1 MSAPRLLPLAISII
15 ILLLPISAQAGDTPD
30 TILMRQVLGNDL
42 SSYRRADKERILR
55 GYATHYIEV
64 HSDGTSAADWT
75 IRHENRDE
83 FNMALDARLRFR
95 TEAERLVLFVLAR
108 KEHGFAT
115 TVDSGRVVNRVDG
128 SASPIHA
135 KKLWFLNKKTRNGAS
150 WPRLMGTTT
159 SFNRGETEATMRT

>member
-1 MSAPRLLPLAISII
+1 MRKECGKKALPCGNLQRPLPLAISII

-75 IRHENRDE
+75 IRHENR
-83 FNMALDARLRFR
+83 L
-95 TEAERLVLFVLAR
+95 EAVR
-108 KEHGFAT
+108 
-115 TVDSGRVVNRVDG
+115 SGMPSGN
-128 SASPIHA
+128 
-135 KKLWFLNKKTRNGAS
+135 
-150 WPRLMGTTT
+150 
-159 SFNRGETEATMRT
+159 